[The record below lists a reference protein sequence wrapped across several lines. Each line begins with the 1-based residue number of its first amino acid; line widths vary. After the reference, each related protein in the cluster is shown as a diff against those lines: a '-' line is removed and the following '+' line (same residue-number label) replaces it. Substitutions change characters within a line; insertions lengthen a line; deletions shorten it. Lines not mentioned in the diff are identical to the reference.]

1 MYPAPPVTNVRI
13 ADTHASCAD
22 GALNRVRRCRCCRNS
37 VVTVN
42 PTWLYV
48 ATFLGAIVFSLLL
61 VPAVREYARSR
72 RIHDNPGGHKSHST
86 PVPYLGGVAMVAAFS
101 VAMVIGVMVRRAAQL
116 DDGAVRI
123 SFGNLLQQGD
133 GLVREL
139 AVVLGVA
146 LTFSVMGLV
155 DDLRGL
161 SPWFRFIVG
170 LCLAVSVVMFGI
182 SFESPL
188 PTWADYAITVVWIL
202 GMTNAFNLLDNI
214 DGLAAGTAAVAAG
227 SFFFIA
233 VLNDQQYS
241 ALLAIGL
248 AGAMLGFLRSNFHP
262 ATIYMGDAGS
272 LFIGFMMAYL
282 GLKMRTTTTEVPQ
295 LFAPVVVLGVAV
307 LDTTV
312 VVVSRVRRG
321 VSPFTGGQDHLSHRF
336 LRLGLSVRRAVTAL
350 LVGSVALGVLAVGL
364 SEASADVGYWILAA
378 AVVSGGMATIVLTT
392 KVARAEDEQA
402 DNITVLRRSIG

>member
-1 MYPAPPVTNVRI
+1 MVLVTS
-13 ADTHASCAD
+13 A
-22 GALNRVRRCRCCRNS
+22 
-37 VVTVN
+37 
-42 PTWLYV
+42 WLHV
-48 ATFLGAIVFSLLL
+48 ATFLGATMFSLLL
-61 VPAVREYARSR
+61 VPTVREYARSR
-72 RIHDNPGGHKSHST
+72 QIHDNPGGHKSHRS
-86 PVPYLGGVAMVAAFS
+86 PVPYLGGVAMALSFS
-101 VAMVIGVMVRRAAQL
+101 GAMVVGV
-116 DDGAVRI
+116 AVWR
-123 SFGNLLQQGD
+123 SARLENGDLNLALGNLITQGD

-139 AVVLGVA
+139 VVMLGVA
-146 LTFSVMGLV
+146 LLFSLMGLV

-161 SPWFRFIVG
+161 SPWLRFFVG
-170 LCLAVSVVMFGI
+170 LGLATSVVLFGI
-182 SFESPL
+182 SLNSPL
-188 PTWADYAITVVWIL
+188 PAWADGVISVVWIL

-214 DGLAAGTAAVAAG
+214 DGLAAGTAAVASG

-233 VLNDQQYS
+233 VINEQQFS

-262 ATIYMGDAGS
+262 ASIYMGDAGS

-282 GLKMRTTTTEVPQ
+282 GLKMRTTVTEIPQ

-336 LRLGLSVRRAVTAL
+336 LRLGLSVRRSVTSL
-350 LVGSVALGVLAVGL
+350 LVASVALGVLAVGL
-364 SEASADVGYWILAA
+364 SEAPAGVGYWILAA

-392 KVARAEDEQA
+392 KVARVETSSESNVTPLHR
-402 DNITVLRRSIG
+402 NIG

>member
-1 MYPAPPVTNVRI
+1 MVLVTS
-13 ADTHASCAD
+13 A
-22 GALNRVRRCRCCRNS
+22 
-37 VVTVN
+37 
-42 PTWLYV
+42 WLHV
-48 ATFLGAIVFSLLL
+48 ATFLGATMFSLLL
-61 VPAVREYARSR
+61 VPAVREFARSR
-72 RIHDNPGGHKSHST
+72 EIHDNPGGHKSHRS
-86 PVPYLGGVAMVAAFS
+86 PVPYLGGVAMALSFS
-101 VAMVIGVMVRRAAQL
+101 AAMVVGV
-116 DDGAVRI
+116 AVWR
-123 SFGNLLQQGD
+123 SARLENGDLNLALGNLITQGD

-139 AVVLGVA
+139 VVMLGVA
-146 LTFSVMGLV
+146 LLFSLMGLV

-161 SPWFRFIVG
+161 SPWLRFFVG
-170 LCLAVSVVMFGI
+170 LGLATSVVLFGI
-182 SFESPL
+182 SLNSPL
-188 PTWADYAITVVWIL
+188 PAWADGVISVVWIL

-214 DGLAAGTAAVAAG
+214 DGLAAGTAAVASG

-233 VLNDQQYS
+233 VINEQQFS

-262 ATIYMGDAGS
+262 ASIYMGDAGS

-282 GLKMRTTTTEVPQ
+282 GLKMRTTVTEIPQ

-336 LRLGLSVRRAVTAL
+336 LRLGLSVRRSVTSL
-350 LVGSVALGVLAVGL
+350 LVASVALGVLAVGL
-364 SEASADVGYWILAA
+364 SEAPAGVGYWILAA

-392 KVARAEDEQA
+392 KVARVETSSES
-402 DNITVLRRSIG
+402 NVTPLHRNNG

>member
-1 MYPAPPVTNVRI
+1 MVLVTS
-13 ADTHASCAD
+13 A
-22 GALNRVRRCRCCRNS
+22 
-37 VVTVN
+37 
-42 PTWLYV
+42 WLHV
-48 ATFLGAIVFSLLL
+48 ATFLGATMFSLLL
-61 VPAVREYARSR
+61 VPTVREFARSR
-72 RIHDNPGGHKSHST
+72 QIHDNPGGHKSHRS
-86 PVPYLGGVAMVAAFS
+86 PVPYLGGVAMALSFS
-101 VAMVIGVMVRRAAQL
+101 GAMVVGV
-116 DDGAVRI
+116 AVWR
-123 SFGNLLQQGD
+123 SARLENGDLNLALGNLITQGD

-139 AVVLGVA
+139 VVMLGVA
-146 LTFSVMGLV
+146 LLFSLMGLV

-161 SPWFRFIVG
+161 SPWLRFFVG
-170 LCLAVSVVMFGI
+170 LGLATSVVLFGI
-182 SFESPL
+182 SLNSPL
-188 PTWADYAITVVWIL
+188 PAWADGVISVVWIL

-214 DGLAAGTAAVAAG
+214 DGLAAGTAAVASG

-233 VLNDQQYS
+233 VINEQQFS

-262 ATIYMGDAGS
+262 ASIYMGDAGS

-282 GLKMRTTTTEVPQ
+282 GLKMRTTVTEIPQ

-336 LRLGLSVRRAVTAL
+336 LRLGLSVRRSVTSL
-350 LVGSVALGVLAVGL
+350 LVASVALGVLAVGL
-364 SEASADVGYWILAA
+364 SEAPAGVGYWILAA

-392 KVARAEDEQA
+392 KVARVETSSESNVTPLHR
-402 DNITVLRRSIG
+402 NIG

>member
-116 DDGAVRI
+116 DDDAVRI
-123 SFGNLLQQGD
+123 TFGNLLQQGD

-170 LCLAVSVVMFGI
+170 LCLAVSVVMYGI
-182 SFESPL
+182 SLESPL

-336 LRLGLSVRRAVTAL
+336 LRLGLSVRRAVNAL